1 MEEVTNINDIVNNYN
16 EKFEIHSDVENLEL
30 YTDDYP
36 FKLSLRIRNFTE
48 ESSYM
53 KFVRN
58 CEKLFRSS
66 LEYKLWRDYIS
77 DILKFNKCMITNES
91 MDEVTIE
98 IHHHIPSLFILMK
111 SLVNEC
117 IENSIPFS
125 TFDICLKAIE
135 VHFSNK
141 IGYVSLLSSIH
152 EKFTNGYLEIPVE
165 LVKGN
170 YKEFLDAYIKYMDEE
185 DLNTINKRLA
195 TNLENY
201 NPVSWKKDEYPGL
214 NKEVQGQL

>member
-1 MEEVTNINDIVNNYN
+1 MEEVTNINEIIKDP
-16 EKFEIHSDVENLEL
+16 KQFEIHSDVQNLEL

-48 ESSYM
+48 EASYL

-58 CEKLFRSS
+58 CEKLFRTS

-77 DILKFNKCMITNES
+77 DILKCNRCMITNET

-98 IHHHIPSLFILMK
+98 IHHHIPSLFILIK

-117 IENSIPFS
+117 IETTTPFS

-135 VHFSNK
+135 IHFSNK

-152 EKFTNGYLEIPVE
+152 EKFTNGYLEIPT
-165 LVKGN
+165 K
-170 YKEFLDAYIKYMDEE
+170 
-185 DLNTINKRLA
+185 
-195 TNLENY
+195 
-201 NPVSWKKDEYPGL
+201 
-214 NKEVQGQL
+214 